1 MVNELELDLVFK
13 LIVIIFLTGAL
24 MALLLWKVPRLANG
38 ISHGFAAVGSAVMI
52 FLAWQVL
59 NSGETLLLPV
69 GRWLHAGEVAL
80 RIDPLAAFFLL
91 LLAVVGT
98 VVSLYAIGYTSD
110 HYSPRYAI
118 LPALFNLFLLSTVFV
133 FVTSHAGAF
142 LLAWELMTL
151 TSLLLIVFEHEHSTN
166 VRAGFVY
173 VVMTYTGTAFLMAA
187 FFMMAAVTGDLSF
200 QNFVGVTLTETQRN
214 LIFLFAFIG
223 FGVKAGIIPLHI
235 WLPKAHPAAPSH
247 VSAILSGVMLKTG
260 IYGLARFYLEFL
272 GPGPAWW
279 GGMVLGFGILSAFL
293 GVLYALMESD
303 IKRLLAYSSLEN
315 MGVALLGVGAG
326 MIYASAGQPVL
337 AGFAWSAALFHVF
350 NHGVF
355 KSLLFMA
362 AGAVV
367 RATGSRDLE
376 TMGGLIHRMPYTAIA
391 FFAGSVAI
399 ASFPPLNGFISE
411 WMTLQ
416 ALFFLP
422 QAWSGLAGKV
432 AGALLFII
440 LAMTAALVA
449 ACFVKAFGIAFLARP
464 RTRKAE
470 AAIEAEATMI
480 LPMLTMAGLC
490 LYLGLWPHK
499 MLQFLSRVLAP
510 YIGIDTRG
518 LFDREWGGLIFQA
531 NNADGILSVPVL
543 AALVLTGC
551 LAAVGLFYLRG
562 KVRQLT
568 GPLWACGRTSTARNQ
583 YSAMGFAKPVRWA
596 FRWVLRS
603 QRERVV
609 DENENIYV
617 GRKLTY
623 HQTIHY
629 IVDEAIYYPV
639 QQWILKRA
647 KFMKRLQAGSVQLY
661 VGYVLVVT
669 IVVLAWSGRN

>member
-1 MVNELELDLVFK
+1 MVNKLELDFVFK
-13 LIVIIFLTGAL
+13 LMVIIFLTGCL
-24 MALLLWKVPRLANG
+24 MALVLWKVPRLANG
-38 ISHGFAAVGSAVMI
+38 ISHGFAAVGSAVMM

-98 VVSLYAIGYTSD
+98 MVSIYAIGYTTD

-118 LPALFNLFLLSTVFV
+118 LPAVFNLFVLSTAFV

-142 LLAWELMTL
+142 LIAWELMTL
-151 TSLLLIVFEHEHSTN
+151 TSLFMIVFEHEHSTN
-166 VRAGFVY
+166 IRAGFVY

-187 FFMMAAVTGDLSF
+187 FFIMTAVTGDLSF

-247 VSAILSGVMLKTG
+247 VSAVLSGVMLKTA
-260 IYGLARFYLEFL
+260 IYGMARFYLEFL
-272 GPGPAWW
+272 GTGPAWW

-326 MIYASAGQPVL
+326 MMYASAGKPVL
-337 AGFAWSAALFHVF
+337 AGLAWAAALFHVF
-350 NHGVF
+350 NHAVF

-376 TMGGLIHRMPYTAIA
+376 TMGGLIHKMPYTAVA
-391 FFAGSVAI
+391 FLVGSVSI
-399 ASFPPLNGFISE
+399 AAFPPFNGFISE
-411 WMTLQ
+411 WLTLQ

-422 QAWSGLAGKV
+422 QALPGLTGKV

-440 LAMTAALVA
+440 LAMTASVVA
-449 ACFVKAFGIAFLARP
+449 ACFVKAFGIAFLASP
-464 RTRKAE
+464 RSRRAE
-470 AAIEAEATMI
+470 AADEAPATMI
-480 LPMLTMAGLC
+480 LPMLGMAGLC
-490 LYLGLWPHK
+490 LVLGLWPHK
-499 MLQFLSRVLAP
+499 MLEFLSRVLATF
-510 YIGIDTRG
+510 IGIGTHG
-518 LFDREWGGLIFQA
+518 LFDIAQGGLIFQA
-531 NNADGILSVPVL
+531 NNAEGILSVPILV
-543 AALVLTGC
+543 ALLLTGC
-551 LAAVGLFYLRG
+551 LAAVGLFYLKG
-562 KVRQLT
+562 KVQRVT
-568 GPLWACGRTSTARNQ
+568 APLWACGRTATARNQ

-596 FRWVLRS
+596 FRWLLQS

-629 IVDEAIYYPV
+629 IVDEAVYYPV